1 MNTTFAVLKRKLAK
15 IEAFM
20 DSEPLI
26 SAILVQD
33 SNQSSQKANWDLVIN
48 LSPFK
53 PVKGEGEIIII
64 IIMLY

>member
-15 IEAFM
+15 LRLLW

-33 SNQSSQKANWDLVIN
+33 SNQSSQQANWDLVIN